1 MALQIGQHGNVPR
14 TLHCDVLRTSYFN
27 VLRTAVEHVL
37 RTSVGDNPWRCIE
50 DLMGTTS
57 GRSSGRPRDLI
68 HLLKVMEDFF
78 DLLTHKPFL
87 SRLEDIARYAT

>member
-14 TLHCDVLRTSYFN
+14 TLHWDLLRTSYFN

-37 RTSVGDNPWRCIE
+37 RTSVEDNPWRYIE

-57 GRSSGRPRDLI
+57 GWSSGRPRDLI
-68 HLLKVMEDFF
+68 HLLKVMEKIF
-78 DLLTHKPFL
+78 DLLKHKSFL

>member
-14 TLHCDVLRTSYFN
+14 TLHWDVLRTSYFN

-37 RTSVGDNPWRCIE
+37 RTSVEDNPWRYIV

-57 GRSSGRPRDLI
+57 GWSSGRPRDLI
-68 HLLKVMEDFF
+68 HLLKVMEKIF
-78 DLLTHKPFL
+78 DLLKHKSFL